1 VLGRLAAASDSVAL
15 FRRSADLA
23 ERHGLTTWRLRAL
36 QELALTEA
44 TPDGD
49 HVRELRRVAA
59 NAGAHLTIAQMDL
72 VLADMALNAFDRD
85 TCREAAERCADA
97 SSATGSR
104 ASRWR
109 CCGPPGGTHST
120 GAGRRWR
127 PCWPPAMPDRS
138 SWS

>member
-1 VLGRLAAASDSVAL
+1 MATASDSVTL

-59 NAGAHLTIAQMDL
+59 DAGAHLTIAQMDL

-97 SSATGSR
+97 SRRYGLATLPV
-104 ASRWR
+104 ALLWLA
-109 CCGPPGGTHST
+109 GGARTRRVRD
-120 GAGRRWR
+120 GDGGRAGRGCRR
-127 PCWPPAMPDRS
+127 GS
-138 SWS
+138 G